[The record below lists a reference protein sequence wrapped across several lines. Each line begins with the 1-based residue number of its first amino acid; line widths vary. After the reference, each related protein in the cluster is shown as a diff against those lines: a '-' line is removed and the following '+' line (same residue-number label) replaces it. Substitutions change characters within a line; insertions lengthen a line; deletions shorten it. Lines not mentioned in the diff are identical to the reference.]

1 MDSSFQSASSSD
13 AGQTAQE
20 LDKTGG
26 GDMALPW
33 CSSSSA
39 RFVCVPSVLCDKTQN

>member
-1 MDSSFQSASSSD
+1 MDSSFQSASSPD
-13 AGQTAQE
+13 AGQTEQE

-26 GDMALPW
+26 GDIALPW

-39 RFVCVPSVLCDKTQN
+39 RFVSPIRSVR